1 MVRNE
6 RRAIMTHRPFTWNLN
21 LNMIKIWTMMQTAI
35 LKKNKELGEQQF
47 TYQIYQ
53 KLISFLNV
61 LLSKHV

>member
-6 RRAIMTHRPFTWNLN
+6 RRAIMTHRPFTWNSN

>member
-6 RRAIMTHRPFTWNLN
+6 CRAIMTHRPFTWNLN